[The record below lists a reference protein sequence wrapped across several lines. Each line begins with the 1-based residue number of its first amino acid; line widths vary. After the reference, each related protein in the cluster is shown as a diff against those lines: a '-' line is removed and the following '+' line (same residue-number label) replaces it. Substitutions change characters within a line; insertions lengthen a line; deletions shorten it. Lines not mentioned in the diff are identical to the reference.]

1 MSALKATRGAQWPL
15 MAEFTF
21 DVSTAAA
28 DTMPTTVGN
37 VIGGA
42 APAYNAAGV
51 LIGGVA
57 TNVFEIASLPVGAV
71 VVGGDVAVETAV
83 VGPTAST
90 ITVGDAASAAR
101 YLGSTSLLAAG
112 RTPLVPTGFRAGSTS
127 GKNIRITV
135 ANTVA
140 AATAGKVTVRVL
152 YTVANRTSEVQAA

>member
-1 MSALKATRGAQWPL
+1 MANLQAARGAQYPL

-21 DVSTAAA
+21 DVSTAANDSMA
-28 DTMPTTVGN
+28 TTVGN

-42 APAYNAAGV
+42 TPVYNAAV
-51 LIGGVA
+51 TPIGGVA
-57 TNVFEIASLPVGAV
+57 TNIFDVIKLPPNAV
-71 VVGGDVAVETAV
+71 VVGGDVTVETAV

-90 ITVGDAASAAR
+90 ITVGDAGNATR

-112 RTPLVPTGFRAGSTS
+112 RTALVPTQFVGIGD
-127 GKNIRITV
+127 NIRITV

-152 YTVANRTSEVQAA
+152 YTIRGRVQEVQPV